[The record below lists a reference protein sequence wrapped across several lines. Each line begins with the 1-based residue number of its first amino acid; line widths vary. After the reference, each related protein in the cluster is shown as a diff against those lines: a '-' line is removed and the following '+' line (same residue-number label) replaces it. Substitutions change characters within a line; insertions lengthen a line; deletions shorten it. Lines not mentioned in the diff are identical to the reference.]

1 MQEHTLSPIARF
13 ERILVTVDGS
23 KYSEGAIR
31 AAEAMARKCGAEL
44 MVMSIGLVDPQYST
58 LVPNLEEE
66 AEKLARRNVDA
77 AIAAMNGLA
86 CTPVVRLGADPAD
99 TIVEAAEE
107 LRADVIVMGR
117 HGRRGLARWK
127 LGHATAKV
135 VGHAPCPVLVVP
147 TAAGMWEKRVLVA
160 TDGSRYGELAAVTAG
175 KLAATCGLP
184 LTAVSAV
191 LSSHSAERRAQAQ
204 AAIDEVVTGMK
215 EAGVSVNGHL
225 ADGRPDKAIIDS
237 AARDGADLIVMGSHG
252 RTGLDK
258 VLMGSVSEKV
268 LNQAECAVLVVKT

>member
-1 MQEHTLSPIARF
+1 MQEHHLSPIGRF
-13 ERILVTVDGS
+13 ERILLAVDGS
-23 KYSEGAIR
+23 QYSDGAIR
-31 AAEAMARKCGAEL
+31 VAAAMASKCDAAL
-44 MVMSIGLVDPQYST
+44 YVMSIGIVDPEYST
-58 LVPNLEEE
+58 LVPNLEFE
-66 AEKLARRNVDA
+66 AEKKAQANVDA
-77 AIAAMNGLA
+77 AIATMSGITCRA
-86 CTPVVRLGADPAD
+86 VVRLGDGPARV
-99 TIVEAAEE
+99 IVATAEE

-117 HGRRGLARWK
+117 HGRRGLARWR

-175 KLAATCGLP
+175 KIAETCKLP

-191 LSSHSAERRAQAQ
+191 VSGHSEERRQIAQ
-204 AAIDEVVTGMK
+204 AAIDEVIAEMGK
-215 EAGVSVNGHL
+215 AGVSVNGHL
-225 ADGRPDKAIIDS
+225 AEGRPDKAIIDS

-252 RTGLDK
+252 RTGLEK

-268 LNQAECAVLVVKT
+268 LNQADCAVLVVKS